1 MKRITIR
8 PGKST
13 VVSDEALARARGALA
28 AFGVRAEQL
37 TQLAA
42 YKGDV
47 TIGKAGHGS
56 KCRGMLGRPI
66 RTARAVALVRQDKGA
81 AE

>member
-42 YKGDV
+42 YKGDA
-47 TIGKAGHGS
+47 TIGKVGHGS
-56 KCRGMLGRPI
+56 KSRRMRR
-66 RTARAVALVRQDKGA
+66 RTLPTAKSVAVARQDKVA

>member
-56 KCRGMLGRPI
+56 KRRGMRGHTL
-66 RTARAVALVRQDKGA
+66 RAAKGVALVRQDKVA
-81 AE
+81 AK

>member
-28 AFGVRAEQL
+28 AFGVRAEDL
-37 TQLAA
+37 AQLAT

-47 TIGKAGHGS
+47 TIGKAGPRT
-56 KCRGMLGRPI
+56 KGRTV
-66 RTARAVALVRQDKGA
+66 RVLAGKTASNTAVARRAKPA

>member
-8 PGKST
+8 PGKSV

-28 AFGVRAEQL
+28 AFGVRADQL

-47 TIGKAGHGS
+47 TIGKAG
-56 KCRGMLGRPI
+56 RGGKSRVVRA
-66 RTARAVALVRQDKGA
+66 RTGKAGQGA
-81 AE
+81 ASARQAKLVTE

>member
-47 TIGKAGHGS
+47 TIGKVGHSS
-56 KCRGMLGRPI
+56 KRRVMRG
-66 RTARAVALVRQDKGA
+66 RTFQAAKGVALVRQDKVA